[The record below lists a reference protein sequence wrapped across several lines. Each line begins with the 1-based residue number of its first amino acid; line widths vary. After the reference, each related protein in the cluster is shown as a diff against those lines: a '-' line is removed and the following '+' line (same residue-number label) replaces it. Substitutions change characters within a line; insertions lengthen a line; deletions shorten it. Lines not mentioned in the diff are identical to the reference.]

1 MNISD
6 KRLLEEQE
14 NFLEFIKNY
23 EYINKNGRLDLEPFC
38 VHLSL
43 CFFYDGLKEKAPQPR
58 DIYNLLI
65 QHLQDFAKGDE
76 MALWVQT
83 QRLIDWTPEIES
95 IYPDKYRTYIHI
107 AGLIHVMHKWIYD
120 IGHILITI
128 PEPTESRKY
137 FDWVDEKWVFVFT
150 FVDGFHNYYTEFL
163 KSFDQKL
170 AKEKGYS
177 TFEALHTSMRTDCDF
192 NQAVNQ
198 LKKRHSVQNEALLKI
213 QEAMD
218 SDFYLEAI
226 TLQECLISNYIFNY
240 LQSKGKS
247 LKRPSFSKIL
257 FECGKIKSA
266 SPESK
271 SLFKKVDKWRVKRN
285 KAIHGF
291 ISSKIDSHSQSQNN
305 FLKFSKTTAGKGL
318 ELCQAVCDWY
328 GYESVNFIPTKFP
341 KENDVLSN

>member
-6 KRLLEEQE
+6 KQLLKEQE
-14 NFLEFIKNY
+14 KLFEVVKNY
-23 EYINKNGRLDLEPFC
+23 EYINKDGCLDLEHFC
-38 VHLSL
+38 IHLFL
-43 CFFYDGLKEKAPQPR
+43 CFVCDGLKEKAPQPK

-65 QHLQDFAKGDE
+65 QHLQNNGMSSWIK
-76 MALWVQT
+76 T
-83 QRLIDWTPEIES
+83 QKLMDWTPEIGVT
-95 IYPDKYRTYIHI
+95 YPDKYRTYIHI
-107 AGLIHVMHKWIYD
+107 YGLIHVMDKWIYD
-120 IGHILITI
+120 IGHILINI
-128 PEPTESRKY
+128 PEPTESKKY
-137 FDWVDEKWVFVFT
+137 FNWVNEKWIFIFT
-150 FVDGFHNYYTEFL
+150 FIDGFHNFYTEFL
-163 KSFDQKL
+163 KSFDQEI
-170 AKEKGYS
+170 AKKEGYS
-177 TFEALHTSMRTDCDF
+177 LFEALHTSMRTDCDF
-192 NQAVNQ
+192 NQAINQ
-198 LKKRHSVQNEALLKI
+198 LKTRHSVQNEALLKI

-257 FECGKIKSA
+257 FECEKIKSA

-291 ISSKIDSHSQSQNN
+291 ISSKIESHSQSQNN